1 MSRSR
6 VVLAAGVAAL
16 MMACTGTGTPAVS
29 GAPVP
34 APAATLLSPL
44 ELAPPP
50 AGQGVQLAIE
60 PFEVRRGQEVQRN
73 FYMKLPVDREVA
85 VTRIELAMRE
95 GSHHCNLFKTDEAT
109 PDHFEDT
116 FDQVPFTRYDLFAGN
131 QTPRGQWQLPAGTGI
146 FLKPRQQLVIQA
158 HYVNASTQ
166 VTPERAEVKVN
177 LWFAPEGATLARMGT
192 LFANNRRLIIP
203 PQATAS
209 FTQWFV
215 FRHDV
220 HVAAMTGHFHS
231 RGKRF
236 AVSRWDGSSIGDL
249 LYESLAWA
257 EPPFETYP
265 EPGIPIASGS
275 GVSFTADYV
284 NRTEVTVTF
293 GGKVETQEHANLFL
307 YFWPANP
314 LRDALYTITDADETE
329 GLLSEQE

>member
-1 MSRSR
+1 MKFSGVFWGMVAAASVVACAGPVVSRSG
-6 VVLAAGVAAL
+6 LSPEPSVA
-16 MMACTGTGTPAVS
+16 TSPPT
-29 GAPVP
+29 
-34 APAATLLSPL
+34 PL
-44 ELAPPP
+44 ELEPPP
-50 AGQGVQLAIE
+50 TGQGVQLVIE
-60 PFEVRRGQEVQRN
+60 PFEVRRGQEIQRN
-73 FYMKLPVDREVA
+73 FYLKLPVDRQVA
-85 VTRIELAMRE
+85 VTRIDFAMRE

-131 QTPRGQWQLPAGTGI
+131 QTPQSTWQLPAGTGI
-146 FLKPRQQLVIQA
+146 YLSPRQQLVIQS

-166 VTPERAEVKVN
+166 TTPERAEVKVN
-177 LWFAPEGATLARMGT
+177 LWFAPEGAKPERMGT

-215 FRHDV
+215 FRRDV

-236 AVSRWDGSSIGDL
+236 AVSRWDGARLGEL
-249 LYESLAWA
+249 LYESLAWT
-257 EPPFETYP
+257 EPPFTTYSD
-265 EPGIPIASGS
+265 PGIPVASGS

-284 NRTEVTVTF
+284 NRSDATVTF

-314 LRDALYTITDADETE
+314 GRDALYTVTDGDEE
-329 GLLSEQE
+329 QGLLSEQE